1 MSTKFYIKDENGI
14 FLSTDGKVRY
24 TLLEGKELYDFLKT
38 EDGKR
43 RKFHVDIDDDGNKIG
58 IEAELEQISA
68 LSEQHDRDKYR
79 NKVKKKLN
87 ITVLSANA
95 VVSIP
100 GEDDIELIQTLVD
113 EEVDVEADALHSL
126 DLKILRSA
134 LKTLT
139 EEEYKLIYALYLAQT
154 PMTERQLSAETGIPQ
169 MTINCRK
176 NRLLRK
182 LKKYF

>member
-24 TLLEGKELYDFLKT
+24 TKLEGKELYKFLKS

-43 RKFHVDIDDDGNKIG
+43 RSFHVDIDDNGDKIG
-58 IEAELEQISA
+58 IEAEPEQVRNC
-68 LSEQHDRDKYR
+68 SEQHERDKYR
-79 NKVKKKLN
+79 NRVKKKLS
-87 ITVLSANA
+87 ITILSANA

-113 EEVDVEADALHSL
+113 EEVDVEADALHRL
-126 DLKILRSA
+126 DVETLRSA

-139 EEEYKLIYALYLAQT
+139 EEEYKLIYSLFLSDR
-154 PMTERQLSAETGIPQ
+154 PMSQREYAREIGMTQKGVSKRQERIFL
-169 MTINCRK
+169 
-176 NRLLRK
+176 K
-182 LKKYF
+182 LKKFF